1 MEQTHRDLA
10 KVTEL
15 EIENK
20 LLREEVRLLKAK
32 LFGRSSESKKALS
45 PDEQPNLFCVSEL
58 ESDESEQASAEET
71 VTYTRRK
78 PRGKRKPIPDH
89 FPRREVLHDISDEE
103 KQCACGAKRTR
114 IGEETSEQIDLIP
127 AKVEVIRHVRPKY
140 ACPDCEGLESTNGA
154 VVIAPAPE
162 SMIPKSLAGP
172 GLLADVITAKFAD
185 AIPFYRHEKRLARL
199 GIELSRT
206 VMCQWAEKVADRC
219 RPLIELMKRTAL
231 SLPYLQID
239 ETPIRVHGEEG
250 KANTTQSYMWAIR
263 GAPRDGPQVMLYF
276 YSPTRS
282 ADFAKTLLLEYQGLV
297 HTDGYSGYGFLEK
310 VPGVAHLGCWT
321 HARRKFSETIL
332 ATKKGKGGKK
342 QSKAHRVLSYFGK
355 LYQHEREADAAGMKG
370 DSRAELRRTK
380 SVPIA
385 QALKA
390 ELDALHPKVPP
401 NSTLGKAIGY
411 TRNQWPKL
419 MRCLEHGEAR
429 LDTNLVENAIRPLVL
444 GRKNWLHSGCPKG
457 AESNAILF
465 SMIETAKVNGWEPYA
480 YLRFLFDRLPQTA
493 PEAYESLLPYIAK
506 PSS

>member
-1 MEQTHRDLA
+1 MRYAILTGMEQIRSDVA

-15 EIENK
+15 EMENK
-20 LLREEVRLLKAK
+20 LLREENRLLKAK

-45 PDEQPNLFCVSEL
+45 QDAQPSLFCVAEL
-58 ESDESEQASAEET
+58 EADESGEASSEET

-89 FPRREVLHDISDEE
+89 FPRREVLHDIAEEE
-103 KQCACGAKRTR
+103 KVCACGAERTR
-114 IGEETSEQIDLIP
+114 IGEETSEQLDLIP

-140 ACPDCEGLESTNGA
+140 ACRSCEGLESTDGT

-162 SMIPKSLAGP
+162 SMNPKSLAGP

-219 RPLIELMKRTAL
+219 QPLVALMKRTAL

-263 GAPRDGPQVMLYF
+263 GAPPDGPQIMFYF

-282 ADFAKTLLLEYQGLV
+282 SDVAKILLSEYEGLV
-297 HTDGYSGYGFLEK
+297 HSDAYSGYGFLEEA
-310 VPGVAHLGCWT
+310 PGIVHLGCWA

-332 ATKKGKGGKK
+332 ATKKGKGGKI
-342 QSKAHRVLSYFGK
+342 
-355 LYQHEREADAAGMKG
+355 
-370 DSRAELRRTK
+370 SRKR
-380 SVPIA
+380 IA
-385 QALKA
+385 
-390 ELDALHPKVPP
+390 
-401 NSTLGKAIGY
+401 
-411 TRNQWPKL
+411 
-419 MRCLEHGEAR
+419 C
-429 LDTNLVENAIRPLVL
+429 
-444 GRKNWLHSGCPKG
+444 
-457 AESNAILF
+457 
-465 SMIETAKVNGWEPYA
+465 
-480 YLRFLFDRLPQTA
+480 
-493 PEAYESLLPYIAK
+493 
-506 PSS
+506 